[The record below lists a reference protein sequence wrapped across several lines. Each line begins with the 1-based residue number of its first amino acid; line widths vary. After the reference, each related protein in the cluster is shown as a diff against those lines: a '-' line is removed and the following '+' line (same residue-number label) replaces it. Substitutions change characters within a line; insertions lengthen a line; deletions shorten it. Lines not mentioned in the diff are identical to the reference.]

1 MPALHRRFRP
11 PVDRRSPSWRVA
23 RAPFAVVIAAAQLA
37 LLAACGETT
46 VNEPLAAGTV
56 AAVSGN
62 GQVGVAGQ
70 ALAAPVQVRI
80 LGSDAQPLPGASVT
94 FTVTTGGGS
103 VSPASAT
110 TDANGLASTSWTLG
124 KTAGNNVLTVAAG
137 TASTTI
143 AASGVASRP
152 GSVSGVTGDNQT
164 AAANTAV
171 TLPPAV
177 RVNDA
182 NGNAVEGVAVTFSVA
197 SGGGRVTNGFV
208 RTNAQGVATV
218 GSWVLGA
225 TAGTQT
231 LTARVEESGVTN
243 NPVLFTA
250 TATAGPAAIVSA
262 ASATTQ
268 SARVGTAVGTPPS
281 VKVTDAGGNP
291 VAGAQVTFSIT
302 SGNGTVAPQAA
313 ATNAQGLATVTS
325 WTLGPVAGTQQLT
338 ATVTGLTPVVFSATA
353 TAGSASQMSAAAGNN
368 QRAQTTRP
376 VTIPPSVL
384 VRDALG
390 NPVAGAVVTF
400 TVASGG
406 GSVVGGRQI
415 TDATGTAEVGGWF
428 LGDTPGT
435 NTLTASTPNV
445 ASVTFTAVGD
455 PGRAVSMVANS
466 SISQSA
472 AAGATVAQPPSVVVR
487 DLAGNPVSGV
497 AVTFTV
503 TAGGGAIAGSPA
515 TTNASGIA
523 TVTSW
528 TLGSTTGSNTVV
540 ASATGLPS
548 VTFTASAVAGA
559 PASVVVVS
567 GNNEVAV
574 QGTAVAN
581 RPTVKVTDALGNVVS
596 GATVTFAVTAGGG
609 TLTGVTQVTD
619 GAGNATV
626 GSWTLG
632 AASPNTLTAT
642 VTGAGITGNP
652 VTFTAQSVT
661 DIDLTSV
668 PTGPITLGTDFTVT
682 VQLRDSVAAAAPKS
696 GITLTIAIAS
706 GGGTLNGTLTAV
718 TNASGVATF
727 TVNVTGAV
735 GARTF
740 TVTGTGLTTATTA
753 AITFN

>member
-1 MPALHRRFRP
+1 M
-11 PVDRRSPSWRVA
+11 W
-23 RAPFAVVIAAAQLA
+23 
-37 LLAACGETT
+37 LAACGETT
-46 VNEPLAAGTV
+46 INDPLAAGTV
-56 AAVSGN
+56 ASVSGN

-70 ALAAPVQVRI
+70 ALAAPVQVRV
-80 LGSDAQPLPGASVT
+80 LGSDNQPLPGAPVT
-94 FTVTTGGGS
+94 FTVTTGGGT
-103 VSPASAT
+103 VSPANAT
-110 TDANGLASTSWTLG
+110 TDANGVASTAWTLG
-124 KTAGNNVLTVAAG
+124 KTAGNNVLTVASG

-143 AASGVASRP
+143 AASGIAARAA
-152 GSVSGVTGDNQT
+152 SVSGITGDNQT

-171 TLPPAV
+171 TLSPAV

-182 NGNAVEGVAVTFSVA
+182 NGNAVEGVAVTFAVA

-250 TATAGPAAIVSA
+250 TATAGPAALVSA
-262 ASATTQ
+262 ATATTQ
-268 SARVGTAVGTPPS
+268 SARVGTAVGTPPG
-281 VKVTDAGGNP
+281 VRVTDAGGNP
-291 VAGAQVTFSIT
+291 VAGAQVTFAIT

-325 WTLGPVAGTQQLT
+325 WTLGPVAGAQQLT
-338 ATVTGLTPVVFSATA
+338 ATVTGLTPVTFSATA
-353 TAGSASQMSAAAGNN
+353 TAGAASQMTIAAGNN

-376 VTIPPSVL
+376 VTIPPSVI

-390 NPVAGAVVTF
+390 NAVAGAVVTF

-406 GSVVGGRQI
+406 GSVVGGRQV

-466 SISQSA
+466 SVSQSA

-497 AVTFTV
+497 AVTFAV
-503 TAGGGAIAGSPA
+503 TAGGGAVAGSPV
-515 TTNASGIA
+515 TTNASGVA

-548 VTFTASAVAGA
+548 VTFTASATAGPPANVA
-559 PASVVVVS
+559 VVS

-581 RPTVKVTDALGNVVS
+581 RPTVRVTDAHGNVVS

-619 GAGNATV
+619 AAGDATV

-632 AASPNTLTAT
+632 SASPNTVTAT
-642 VTGAGITGNP
+642 VTGAGISGNP

-668 PTGPITLGTDFTVT
+668 PTGPITLGTDFTIT
-682 VQLRDSVAAAAPKS
+682 VQLRDSVAAAAPKA

-740 TVTGTGLTTATTA
+740 SITGTGLTTATTA

>member
-1 MPALHRRFRP
+1 MPALHRRFRS
-11 PVDRRSPSWRVA
+11 PVDRRSPLWRVA
-23 RAPFAVVIAAAQLA
+23 RAPLAAVIVATQLA

-56 AAVSGN
+56 ASVSGN

-70 ALAAPVQVRI
+70 ALAAPVQVRV
-80 LGSDAQPLPGASVT
+80 LGSDNQPLPGAAVT
-94 FTVTTGGGS
+94 FTVTTGAGT
-103 VSPASAT
+103 VSPANAT
-110 TDANGLASTSWTLG
+110 TDANGLASTTWTLG
-124 KTAGNNVLTVAAG
+124 KTAGNNVLTVASG

-182 NGNAVEGVAVTFSVA
+182 NGNAVEGVAVTFAVA

-250 TATAGPAAIVSA
+250 TATAGPAALVSA
-262 ASATTQ
+262 ATATTQ

-281 VKVTDAGGNP
+281 VRVTDAGGNP
-291 VAGAQVTFSIT
+291 VAGAQVSFSIT
-302 SGNGTVAPQAA
+302 SGNGTVAPQSA

-353 TAGSASQMSAAAGNN
+353 TAGAASQMTIAAGNN

-376 VTIPPSVL
+376 VAIPPSVI

-390 NPVAGAVVTF
+390 NAVAGAVVTF

-406 GSVVGGRQI
+406 GSVVGGRQV

-503 TAGGGAIAGSPA
+503 TAGGGAVAGSPA
-515 TTNASGIA
+515 TTNASGVA

-528 TLGSTTGSNTVV
+528 TLGNTTGSNTVV

-548 VTFTASAVAGA
+548 VTFAASAVAGA

-567 GNNEVAV
+567 GNSEVAV

-581 RPTVKVTDALGNVVS
+581 RPTVRVTDALGNVVS

-609 TLTGVTQVTD
+609 TLTGLTQVTD
-619 GAGNATV
+619 GAGDATV

-632 AASPNTLTAT
+632 AASPNTVTAT

-652 VTFTAQSVT
+652 VTFTAQSIT

-668 PTGPITLGTDFTVT
+668 PTGPITLATDFTVT
-682 VQLRDSVAAAAPKS
+682 VQLRDAAAAAAPKA

-740 TVTGTGLTTATTA
+740 SVTGAGLTTATTA